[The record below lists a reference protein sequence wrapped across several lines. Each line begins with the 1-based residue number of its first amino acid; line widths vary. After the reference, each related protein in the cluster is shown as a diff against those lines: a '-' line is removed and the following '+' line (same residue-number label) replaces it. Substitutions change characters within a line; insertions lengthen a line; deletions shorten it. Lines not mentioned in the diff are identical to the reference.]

1 MNDVEPKFRC
11 IGCNRGVLNR
21 SVARCLYCGADLPTE
36 ARLAPEQIAQRDAEL
51 KRMEETRKRLAQP
64 NPPRPQAE
72 GRRASDV
79 IDGVSTGMD
88 VIDLIGDGLS
98 LMGKLLD

>member
-1 MNDVEPKFRC
+1 
-11 IGCNRGVLNR
+11 
-21 SVARCLYCGADLPTE
+21 
-36 ARLAPEQIAQRDAEL
+36 
-51 KRMEETRKRLAQP
+51 MEESRKRLAQP

-98 LMGKLLD
+98 LVGKLLD

>member
-1 MNDVEPKFRC
+1 
-11 IGCNRGVLNR
+11 
-21 SVARCLYCGADLPTE
+21 
-36 ARLAPEQIAQRDAEL
+36 
-51 KRMEETRKRLAQP
+51 MEESRKRLAQP
-64 NPPRPQAE
+64 DPPRSQAE